1 MGNLIV
7 VLLNLQGKVNQDF
20 CEKSFQSSKFLI
32 VQAINQTSSHNI
44 QSGRISPNSEISNQ
58 KKLKSRLISIVS
70 VQFYTV
76 SRQSVSA
83 TNIQ

>member
-44 QSGRISPNSEISNQ
+44 QSGRIRPNSTISRKQPN
-58 KKLKSRLISIVS
+58 KSSNLD
-70 VQFYTV
+70 
-76 SRQSVSA
+76 
-83 TNIQ
+83 